1 MQLTMTKDNATKSLF
16 TKIKQFFQG
25 IKVNARIEEK
35 CLMRIEVKIDDLNL
49 LHWLL
54 NQPDE
59 VKTYWRD
66 REKRFEMAGV
76 GEADVV
82 AGDVLPADTGKLFDR
97 LKRYLHGKNP
107 RLRYYGGL
115 RFDTAKNPDSHWQK
129 FGAYRFVVPLF
140 EIYSDHQAT
149 YFACNFVF
157 NPLKNVQQQFDFLV
171 NGLNRLSWDIP
182 EHFCTPPELVARNDC
197 PNRKGWWEN
206 VQGALRMFAQNRLK
220 KIVLARKT
228 ELEFSEPVNAL
239 EMLERLQKDN
249 SAAYYFCFQPF
260 KNYAFIGGT
269 PERLYKRD
277 HLAVF
282 SEAVAGTVPRGKTPE
297 EDEQLEKELLNSDK
311 ERREHL
317 FVVESIR
324 ETFGK
329 ICSEVIEQK
338 KILVMKLPRLQH
350 LYAKIR
356 GYLMPGMGDRELLQQ
371 LHPTPAV
378 GGYPQTPARREIAR
392 LENFDRGW
400 YAGPVGWYSPAES
413 EFAVAIRSGL
423 AAENKLF
430 LYSGAGIV
438 PGSKPEKEW
447 AEIENKISNFLKA
460 LECDV

>member
-1 MQLTMTKDNATKSLF
+1 MPFTITKENATKSLF
-16 TKIKQFFQG
+16 VKIKQFFQS

-35 CLMRIEVKIDDLNL
+35 CLVRIEVKIDDLNL
-49 LHWLL
+49 LQWLL
-54 NQPDE
+54 NQEGE

-82 AGDVLPADTGKLFDR
+82 TGGVMPEDSGMLFDR
-97 LKRYLHGKNP
+97 LKRFLRGKNP

-115 RFDTAKNPDSHWQK
+115 RFDTATKADNHWQK

-157 NPLKNVQQQFDFLV
+157 NPLKNAQQQFDFLAK
-171 NGLNRLSWDIP
+171 GLSRLSWEMP
-182 EHFCTPPELVARNDC
+182 ESFSAPPELTARIDH
-197 PNRKGWWEN
+197 PDKKGWWRN
-206 VQGALRMFAQNRLK
+206 VQTALRMFTQKSLE

-239 EMLERLQKDN
+239 EMLQRLQNDN
-249 SAAYYFCFQPF
+249 STAYYFCFQPF

-269 PERLYKRD
+269 PERLYRRD
-277 HLAVF
+277 HSAVF
-282 SEAVAGTVPRGKTPE
+282 SEAVAGTKPRGNTPQ
-297 EDEQLEKELLNSDK
+297 EDEKFENELLNSDK
-311 ERREHL
+311 EQREHR
-317 FVVESIR
+317 FVVDSIR
-324 ETFGK
+324 ETFDK
-329 ICSEVIEQK
+329 LCTEVFEQK
-338 KILVMKLPRLQH
+338 KIFVLKLPRLQH

-356 GYLMPGMGDRELLQQ
+356 GYLIPGMGDREMLQL

-378 GGYPQTPARREIAR
+378 GGYPQNSAKKHIAD

-400 YAGPVGWYSPAES
+400 YAGPIGWFSPEES

-423 AAENKLF
+423 VAQNKLF

-438 PGSKPEKEW
+438 PGSKPEQEW
-447 AEIENKISNFLKA
+447 TEIENKISNFLKV